1 MRLLLLG
8 CTGFVGKELVPTLLN
23 ENHEIYIVSRKPISK
38 LKLDLDFNK
47 FKFFQ
52 IDLSKE
58 KNWNNE
64 NLLNILRE
72 TDGIIN
78 LMGEPIAEKKWTSE
92 QKQEIENSRINTTKF
107 MMKTLKDLKINP
119 KVIINGSAI
128 GYYGTS
134 LSGEFTE
141 NSIGGKDFLANLC
154 KKWEAVAAQKP
165 FFSRLVIFRIGI
177 VLEADGGALGKMLP
191 IFKVGLGGS
200 IGDGKQWMS
209 WIHRTDLCALITQAL
224 VDKKYSGVF
233 NAVAPNPV
241 LMREFSQ
248 TLGKCL
254 NRPAEKPFFSRLVI
268 FRIGIVLEKD
278 GGALGKMLPIFK
290 VGLGGPIGDGKQWM
304 SWIHRT
310 DLCALIIQALV
321 DKKYS
326 GVFNAVAPNPVL
338 MKEFSQTLGKC
349 LNRPNLLPVPGAVLK
364 ILLGDGAKVVLEG
377 QKVISSKIKNY
388 NFKYPLLEK
397 AIYAS
402 TKN

>member
-8 CTGFVGKELVPTLLN
+8 CTGFVGKELVPKLLY
-23 ENHEIYIVSRKPISK
+23 ENHEIYIVSRKPINR

-64 NLLNILRE
+64 NLLAILKDI
-72 TDGIIN
+72 DGIIN
-78 LMGEPIAEKKWTSE
+78 LMGEPIAEKKWTSA

-107 MMKTLKDLKINP
+107 MMKTLKNFKINP

-128 GYYGTS
+128 GYYGSS
-134 LSGEFTE
+134 LSSEFTE

-154 KKWEAVAAQKP
+154 KKWEAVAA
-165 FFSRLVIFRIGI
+165 
-177 VLEADGGALGKMLP
+177 
-191 IFKVGLGGS
+191 
-200 IGDGKQWMS
+200 
-209 WIHRTDLCALITQAL
+209 
-224 VDKKYSGVF
+224 
-233 NAVAPNPV
+233 
-241 LMREFSQ
+241 
-248 TLGKCL
+248 
-254 NRPAEKPFFSRLVI
+254 EKPFFSRLII
-268 FRIGIVLEKD
+268 FRIGIVIEAD

-304 SWIHRT
+304 SWIHRS
-310 DLCALIIQALV
+310 DLCALINQALV

-338 MKEFSQTLGKC
+338 MREFSQILGKC

-377 QKVISSKIKNY
+377 QKVLSSKLNNY

-402 TKN
+402 TKK

>member
-8 CTGFVGKELVPTLLN
+8 CTGFVGRELVPKLLN
-23 ENHEIYIVSRKPISK
+23 ENHEIFIVSRKPLSK

-47 FKFFQ
+47 LKFIQ

-58 KNWNNE
+58 QNWNNE

-72 TDGIIN
+72 IDGIIN
-78 LMGEPIAEKKWTSE
+78 LMGEPIAEKKWTLT
-92 QKQEIENSRINTTKF
+92 QKRKIEDSRINATKF
-107 MMKTLKDLKINP
+107 MMKTLKNFKINP

-134 LSGEFTE
+134 LSGEFNE
-141 NSIGGKDFLANLC
+141 NSIGGNDFLANLC
-154 KKWEAVAAQKP
+154 KKWEAAASEKP

-191 IFKVGLGGS
+191 IFKVGLGGPV
-200 IGDGKQWMS
+200 GNGKQWMS
-209 WIHRTDLCALITQAL
+209 WIHR
-224 VDKKYSGVF
+224 S
-233 NAVAPNPV
+233 
-241 LMREFSQ
+241 
-248 TLGKCL
+248 
-254 NRPAEKPFFSRLVI
+254 
-268 FRIGIVLEKD
+268 
-278 GGALGKMLPIFK
+278 
-290 VGLGGPIGDGKQWM
+290 
-304 SWIHRT
+304 

-321 DKKYS
+321 NKKYS

-338 MKEFSQTLGKC
+338 MKDFSQTLGKC
-349 LNRPNLLPVPGAVLK
+349 LNRPNLLPVPGSVLK

-377 QKVISSKIKNY
+377 QKVLSSKLKNY
-388 NFKYPLLEK
+388 QFKYPLLEK